1 MTGKLKKVLL
11 PNLPYLLFA
20 WLFDKLCQA
29 VRLSPGADASEKLL
43 RIAQGFT
50 EAFAS
55 LWLSL
60 HPLDLLLG
68 VAGAALVRLAVYLKA
83 KNAKKYRRGV
93 EYGSA
98 RWGRPEDIAPY
109 IDPVPDW
116 NIPLTRTESLT
127 MTSRPKDPKTARN
140 KNILVIGGSGSGK
153 TRFFVKPSLLQM
165 HSSYVVTDPKGQ
177 LLRETG
183 KLLAHGGPKR
193 DENGKP
199 VRDKRGKVVYEP
211 YRIKVLNTINFS
223 KSMKYNPLAY
233 VRSEK
238 DILKLVNVIIA
249 NTKGD
254 GEKSSE
260 DFWIKAERLL
270 YCALIGYIWY
280 EAETEEKNF
289 ITLLELINAC
299 EAREDDETY
308 KSPVDI
314 LFDELAQAQ
323 PEHFAVKQ
331 YVKFKMAAGVV
342 CSKRLLNQAVGKS
355 LRTHNLKPKKGA
367 QVMRKNEKITALYE
381 RLSRDDFGKD
391 DDQQRE
397 SNSISNQKAMLEEFA
412 ARQGFTNIV
421 HFTDDGISGTCFDR
435 PGFLAMMKEVEAGNV
450 EYLCIKDMSRMG
462 RDYLKVGQIM
472 EILRQRGVRL
482 IAINDGVDSAR
493 GDDDFTPFRNIMN
506 EYYAR
511 DTSRKIRSTFQSKGK
526 SGKHLTGTVIYGY
539 LWNEARDQW
548 LVDPEAADVVKRIFA
563 MTIEGYGPYQ
573 IASKLK
579 EEKILIPSAYLAQHG
594 EGVNKNKT
602 FKDVYGWGSST
613 ICNILE
619 KREYLG
625 HTINF
630 KTRKHFKDK
639 KSHYVP
645 EDEWTIFENTHE
657 AIIDQQTFDLVQKIR
672 GNVRRYPDGWGEAA
686 PLTGLLYC
694 ADCGGKMYVHR
705 TNNGKRISQY
715 TCSQYSK
722 VPVGKLCTTQHRI
735 NEDVVLSLVSEMLKA
750 IAEYA
755 KHDRAEFVRV
765 VQEAQSSQQTAE
777 VKKQRTRLA
786 TAKQRV
792 SELEVLLCKIYEDN
806 ILGKLSDSRYATLD
820 AQYEK
825 EQSELTVEISD
836 LEKAIKSYEKHEKD
850 ADRFIALIDKYENF
864 DKLTIAMLNEF
875 IEKILVHE
883 RDRKGSIQTTQEVEI
898 YFNFVGRFVP
908 PAFGEVELTPEEL
921 EEIRKREERKD
932 RLHQNYLKRKA
943 NGKQKEYEER
953 TKAKKKAEI
962 EARKQAIRTED
973 IARGVFIPV
982 SSLPQLGPRKG
993 A

>member
-1 MTGKLKKVLL
+1 MARK
-11 PNLPYLLFA
+11 
-20 WLFDKLCQA
+20 
-29 VRLSPGADASEKLL
+29 SE
-43 RIAQGFT
+43 RY
-50 EAFAS
+50 
-55 LWLSL
+55 
-60 HPLDLLLG
+60 P
-68 VAGAALVRLAVYLKA
+68 
-83 KNAKKYRRGV
+83 
-93 EYGSA
+93 
-98 RWGRPEDIAPY
+98 
-109 IDPVPDW
+109 
-116 NIPLTRTESLT
+116 
-127 MTSRPKDPKTARN
+127 
-140 KNILVIGGSGSGK
+140 
-153 TRFFVKPSLLQM
+153 
-165 HSSYVVTDPKGQ
+165 
-177 LLRETG
+177 
-183 KLLAHGGPKR
+183 
-193 DENGKP
+193 
-199 VRDKRGKVVYEP
+199 
-211 YRIKVLNTINFS
+211 
-223 KSMKYNPLAY
+223 
-233 VRSEK
+233 
-238 DILKLVNVIIA
+238 
-249 NTKGD
+249 
-254 GEKSSE
+254 
-260 DFWIKAERLL
+260 
-270 YCALIGYIWY
+270 
-280 EAETEEKNF
+280 
-289 ITLLELINAC
+289 
-299 EAREDDETY
+299 
-308 KSPVDI
+308 
-314 LFDELAQAQ
+314 
-323 PEHFAVKQ
+323 
-331 YVKFKMAAGVV
+331 
-342 CSKRLLNQAVGKS
+342 
-355 LRTHNLKPKKGA
+355 
-367 QVMRKNEKITALYE
+367 ALYE
-381 RLSRDDFGKD
+381 RLSHDDELQG
-391 DDQQRE
+391 E
-397 SNSISNQKAMLEEFA
+397 SNSISNQKRILEDYAE
-412 ARQGFTNIV
+412 QHGFTNCI
-421 HFTDDGISGTCFDR
+421 HFTDDGISGTQFDR
-435 PGFLAMMKEVEAGNV
+435 PGFQKMIAEVKADRISV
-450 EYLCIKDMSRMG
+450 VIIKDMSRFG
-462 RDYLKVGQIM
+462 RDYLQVGTYM
-472 EILRQRGVRL
+472 EVLRKHDTRL
-482 IAINDGVDSAR
+482 IALNDSVDTLK
-493 GDDDFTPFRNIMN
+493 GDDEFTPFRNIMN
-506 EYYAR
+506 EWYAR
-511 DTSRKIRSTFQSKGK
+511 DTSKKIRSAFQAKNLA
-526 SGKHLTGTVIYGY
+526 GKHTSSSVPYGY
-539 LWNEARDQW
+539 LKSEQDKNQW
-548 LVDPEAADVVKRIFA
+548 VIDPVAAPIVQRIYR
-563 MTIEGYGPYQ
+563 MTMEGKGPYQ
-573 IASKLK
+573 IAAILSAEHIEIPAYYHQKLGIGLWQTREIRDPYK
-579 EEKILIPSAYLAQHG
+579 
-594 EGVNKNKT
+594 
-602 FKDVYGWGSST
+602 WGSST
-613 ICNILE
+613 IVHILTNPC
-619 KREYLG
+619 YLG
-625 HTINF
+625 HTCNF

-825 EQSELTVEISD
+825 EQTELTAEISV